1 MNTDQELIVEV
12 LSSTIADIVILFI
25 KCGILWLI
33 LSVLYP
39 MTFWNVVLAYIGIR
53 LILGGISIKAH
64 SQKTK

>member
-1 MNTDQELIVEV
+1 MKTNQELIVEV
-12 LSSTIADIVILFI
+12 VSSTIADIVILFI

-53 LILGGISIKAH
+53 LILGGITMKTYP
-64 SQKTK
+64 QKTK